1 MAWII
6 LWQGAGFLIT
16 QLREISELIGRK
28 NYTDA
33 LALAAHLPDEKLKK
47 KLQFSCLLNLERYA
61 EAEKI
66 ELTEEEDTFHLR
78 GILFL
83 KQSRF
88 EEAFAQFKK
97 SLEVKPDYAPAY
109 EGIGDVLQALESVE
123 QGIEFYV
130 KAFDLDPSQN
140 ILKEKIITSVWER
153 SGGCKQTG
161 MCCHSVQLQFKGVV
175 LNSPEQ
181 LAQAQQV
188 EPMFLQWQF
197 QGQDARGQGV
207 FKCKHVMGQSTCGI
221 YEDRPELCRQYPMKP
236 GFKDCGYQFRLRP
249 DLPLIKNLAIVK
261 EVGRL
266 ALHYGRFMDALKI
279 LFPLQTEG
287 DAEIQNM
294 LGTTY
299 FCLKRFGDAKA
310 SYRRAIKLDPKFA
323 LAWVN
328 LGDCYFEE
336 ALKEKAKECYEEAVK
351 AKPNFLLAQRGLE
364 KLVA

>member
-1 MAWII
+1 MIA
-6 LWQGAGFLIT
+6 
-16 QLREISELIGRK
+16 QLREISELIGQK
-28 NYTDA
+28 NYARA
-33 LALAAHLPDEKLKK
+33 LALTAQISDEKLKK
-47 KLQFSCLLNLERYA
+47 KLQFSCLLNLERYE
-61 EAEKI
+61 EAQKI
-66 ELTEEEDTFHLR
+66 ELAEEEDTFHLK

-88 EEAFAQFKK
+88 EEAFDAFKK
-97 SLEVKPDYAPAY
+97 SLEIRSDYAPAF
-109 EGIGDVLQALESVE
+109 EGIGDVLQALESID
-123 QGIEFYV
+123 QSIEFYV

-153 SGGCKQTG
+153 SGGCKQSG
-161 MCCHSVQLQFKGVV
+161 MCCHSVQLQFKGVAI
-175 LNSPEQ
+175 NSPEQ

-197 QGQDARGQGV
+197 QGHDVRGQGS
-207 FKCKHVMGQSTCGI
+207 FKCKHVVGQSTCGI
-221 YEDRPELCRQYPMKP
+221 YNDRPELCRQYPMKP
-236 GFKDCGYQFRLRP
+236 GYKDCGYQFKLRP
-249 DLPLIKNLAIVK
+249 DLPLIKNLVIVK

-279 LFPLQTEG
+279 LFPLQNEG

-299 FCLKRFGDAKA
+299 FCLKRFSDAKTH
-310 SYRRAIKLDPKFA
+310 YRQAIKLDPKFA

-336 ALKEKAKECYEEAVK
+336 AKESYKEKAKECYSEAVK
-351 AKPNFLLAQRGLE
+351 VKPDFLLAMKGLE
-364 KLVA
+364 KVAA

>member
-1 MAWII
+1 M
-6 LWQGAGFLIT
+6 GARLLIA

-28 NYTDA
+28 NYADA
-33 LALAAHLPDEKLKK
+33 LALANLIPDEKLKK
-47 KLQFSCLLNLERYA
+47 KLQFSCLLNLGRYDD
-61 EAEKI
+61 AEKI

-83 KQSRF
+83 KQNRF
-88 EEAFAQFKK
+88 EDAFAEFKK
-97 SLEVKPDYAPAY
+97 SLEIRPDYAPAY

-123 QGIEFYV
+123 QGVEFYV

-140 ILKEKIITSVWER
+140 ILKEKIITNVWER

-161 MCCHSVQLQFKGVV
+161 MCCHSVQLQFKGVA

-197 QGQDARGQGV
+197 QGHDARGQGS
-207 FKCKHVMGQSTCGI
+207 FKCKHVTGKSTCGI

-236 GFKDCGYQFRLRP
+236 GYKDCGYQFRLRP
-249 DLPLIKNLAIVK
+249 DLPVIKNLVIVK

-279 LFPLQTEG
+279 LFPLQSEG

-299 FCLKRFGDAKA
+299 FCLKRYADAKT
-310 SYRRAIKLDPKFA
+310 SYRKAIKLNPKFA

-336 ALKEKAKECYEEAVK
+336 TLREKAKECYEKAVK
-351 AKPNFLLAQRGLE
+351 VKPDFLLAQRGLE